1 MTARF
6 APATQK
12 ALFVSG
18 LRRLFAAFPH
28 RSQPHFLWTP
38 ALTMTPA
45 PSYSGRERISESH
58 QCVAPHLKPLLT
70 AFSTFSVDN
79 RTDTRGCTAVRRALP
94 IIAIRIRHC
103 AAFSRDSAAFPAN
116 QKFLFFGLVLSM

>member
-1 MTARF
+1 VKK
-6 APATQK
+6 P
-12 ALFVSG
+12 FV
-18 LRRLFAAFPH
+18 RDKY
-28 RSQPHFLWTP
+28 FLWTT
-38 ALTMTPA
+38 ARTMTPA

-103 AAFSRDSAAFPAN
+103 SAI
-116 QKFLFFGLVLSM
+116 QS